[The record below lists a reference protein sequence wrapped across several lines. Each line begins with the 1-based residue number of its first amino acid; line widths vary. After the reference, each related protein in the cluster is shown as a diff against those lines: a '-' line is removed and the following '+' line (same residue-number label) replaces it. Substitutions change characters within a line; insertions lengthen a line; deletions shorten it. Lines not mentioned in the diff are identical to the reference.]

1 MDWSTFQRVYLY
13 NFQLNFFEVTE
24 VEKSGYDESW
34 RPAVSENVVV
44 FYAIIF

>member
-13 NFQLNFFEVTE
+13 NFLLNFFEVTE
-24 VEKSGYDESW
+24 VEKSGYDEN
-34 RPAVSENVVV
+34 ENVVV